1 VVILSFFV
9 EKKVVMSSAA
19 EFSVLLVGR
28 EVLADRLLHRH
39 LKRQY
44 AVQCVASAADVGKYL
59 HDHKADVVVC
69 EQQLVDARGVDLLQT
84 LRVQHPKTVRV
95 LALQSARRDEMV
107 RAINGA
113 AVYQVI
119 SLPFEPEQLALLLQR
134 ALESRELSR
143 IHRYLSRE
151 LKFAD
156 AVIRHEN
163 DAMTRTLQET
173 YEFDK
178 LVFVSDKMAEV
189 CNTARKAAGTDLPV
203 LLIGETGT
211 GKELLAK
218 AIHLFS
224 DRHKQIFLAQNCGA
238 ISEELLLSE
247 LFGHKRGAFSGAISD
262 RLGLFVAADNG
273 TVFLDEISDISP
285 SVQASLLRFLQDGEV
300 KAIGSDRTKQTNLRI
315 VAASN
320 RSIKQLV
327 EEGKFRRDLYYRLK
341 GFEITIPPLR
351 ERPEDIPVLTDYLIK
366 KYCDAF
372 KRRIPGVAIQ
382 AQQKLR
388 SYSFPGNVRELENE
402 IRRTVATVENGEFIT
417 TQHLSSEISNAR
429 PRMDRS
435 HAQPA
440 VLDGQTLKERVEHLE
455 ATLVL
460 AALERH
466 RGNHTRAAGEL
477 GLSRVGLSNKLK
489 RYGIARWDDGNGV

>member
-1 VVILSFFV
+1 MVG
-9 EKKVVMSSAA
+9 MSSAP
-19 EFSVLLVGR
+19 EFHVFLVGND
-28 EVLADRLLHRH
+28 VLADRALHRH
-39 LKRQY
+39 LRRQY
-44 AVQCVASAADVGKYL
+44 SVHCVSRAADVAKL
-59 HDHKADVVVC
+59 MEERTPDVLVC
-69 EQQLVDARGVDLLQT
+69 EQQLEDGRGVDLLQQM
-84 LRVQHPKTVRV
+84 RVEHPNTVRV
-95 LALQSARRDEMV
+95 LALKSARRDEMV
-107 RAINGA
+107 RAINDA
-113 AVYQVI
+113 AVYQVVTP
-119 SLPFEPEQLALLLQR
+119 PFEPEQLALLLQR

-163 DAMTRTLQET
+163 ENMTRALQQT
-173 YEFDK
+173 YHFDK

-189 CNTARKAAGTDLPV
+189 CNTARKAASTDLPV

-224 DRHKQIFLAQNCGA
+224 NRHKQIFLAQNCGA
-238 ISEELLLSE
+238 ISQDLLLSE

-285 SVQASLLRFLQDGEV
+285 AVQVSLLRFLQDGEV
-300 KAIGSDRTKQTNLRI
+300 KPIGSDRTKQTNLRI
-315 VAASN
+315 IAASN
-320 RSIKQLV
+320 RPMQQLV
-327 EEGKFRRDLYYRLK
+327 DEGKFRRDLYYRLK

-351 ERPEDIPVLTDYLIK
+351 DRPEDIPVLTDYLIT
-366 KYCDAF
+366 KYSEVF
-372 KRRIPGVAIQ
+372 SRKIPGVAIQ
-382 AQQKLR
+382 AQQRLR
-388 SYSFPGNVRELENE
+388 AYAFPGNVRELENE

-417 TQHLSSEISNAR
+417 VQHLSAEIAR
-429 PRMDRS
+429 ARARVDRG
-435 HAQPA
+435 HAQSA
-440 VLDGQTLKERVEHLE
+440 ALDGQSLKERVEQLE
-455 ATLVL
+455 VGLVR

-466 RGNHTRAAGEL
+466 HWNHTRAADEL

-489 RYGIARWDDGNGV
+489 RYNIGRQDEPEAA

>member
-1 VVILSFFV
+1 
-9 EKKVVMSSAA
+9 MSSAPGFCVFLIGA
-19 EFSVLLVGR
+19 GA
-28 EVLADRLLHRH
+28 LADKALHKH
-39 LKRQY
+39 LRRQY
-44 AVQCVASAADVGKYL
+44 EIHCMARAADVERIAHEHL
-59 HDHKADVVVC
+59 PDVLVC
-69 EQQLVDARGVDLLQT
+69 EQQLEDGRGVDLLQ
-84 LRVQHPKTVRV
+84 RMRIAQPHAVRV

-107 RAINGA
+107 CAINDA

-119 SLPFEPEQLALLLQR
+119 SQPFEPEQLALVLKR

-163 DAMTRTLQET
+163 DSMTRTLKET
-173 YEFDK
+173 YQFDK
-178 LVFVSDKMAEV
+178 LVFISDKMAEV
-189 CNTARKAAGTDLPV
+189 CNIARKAAATDLPV
-203 LLIGETGT
+203 LIEGETGT

-224 DRHKQIFLAQNCGA
+224 DRQKQIFLAQNCGA
-238 ISEELLLSE
+238 IAEDLLLSE

-262 RLGLFVAADNG
+262 RLGLFVAADHG
-273 TVFLDEISDISP
+273 TVFLDEIADISP
-285 SVQASLLRFLQDGEV
+285 SVQVSLLRFLQDGEV
-300 KAIGSDRTKQTNLRI
+300 KPIGSDRTKATNVRI
-315 VAASN
+315 IAASN
-320 RSIKQLV
+320 RSIRQLV

-366 KYCDAF
+366 KYSEVF
-372 KRRIPGVAIQ
+372 SRKIPGVASL

-388 SYSFPGNVRELENE
+388 SYEFPGNVRELENE

-417 TQHLSSEISNAR
+417 VQHLSTEIARAR
-429 PRMDRS
+429 PRAD
-435 HAQPA
+435 HHPA
-440 VLDGQTLKERVEHLE
+440 DATALNGQTLKERVEQLE
-455 ATLVL
+455 VDLVR
-460 AALERH
+460 AALTRH
-466 RGNHTRAAGEL
+466 RWNHTRAADEL

-489 RYGIARWDDGNGV
+489 RYGIARNDDPIA